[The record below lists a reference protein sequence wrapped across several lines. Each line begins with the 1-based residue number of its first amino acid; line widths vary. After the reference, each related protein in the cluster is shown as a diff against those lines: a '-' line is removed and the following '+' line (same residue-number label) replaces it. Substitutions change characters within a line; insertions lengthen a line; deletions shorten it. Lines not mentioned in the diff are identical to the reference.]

1 MAMDSPSISVAE
13 LRSAM
18 TLLLDAVEE
27 RFGSDLRFDE
37 DFYWNVP
44 FDEATTVGKDP
55 ELVLGSVVEDAAS
68 VRDFLSS
75 APDEFIAIWH
85 EADHL
90 VGLLRAIARR
100 DSPNGCE
107 SEAL

>member
-1 MAMDSPSISVAE
+1 MDAPGISVAE
-13 LRSAM
+13 LRSAV

-27 RFGSDLRFDE
+27 TFGPNLEFDE
-37 DFYWNVP
+37 DIYWNVP
-44 FDEATTVGKDP
+44 FAEATTVGKDP
-55 ELVLGSVVEDAAS
+55 EVDLGSVADDAAS
-68 VRDFLSS
+68 VRAFLSR

-100 DSPNGCE
+100 DSSN
-107 SEAL
+107 